1 MKHINRQT
9 LKYLISVFIFG
20 TIGCFLHYVDAD
32 NSFVVLCM
40 DLLGALFIALV
51 LIFKKDKIDFI
62 GIKNNLVLLIISGI
76 AVGLNWIFLFT
87 GYRYLVSLTSLCNYT
102 APIIVLLISVM
113 FFNEKINYTQVCC
126 IVAAFFGIIL
136 ISGILSSNK
145 GDYHAIVFG
154 LLAALC
160 FVVIVL
166 VNKRIKNVKPLEKTA
181 FQLFISALTVLPMVL
196 INHSIPTSIDTRSII
211 IIIILGLVHMGLA
224 YSLYFDSIYDIP
236 ASKIA
241 VLGYVEPV
249 TAVISGVL
257 ILKENLNLAVILGAL
272 LIIGSSII
280 SELSNVKK

>member
-1 MKHINRQT
+1 MNRGT

-20 TIGCFLHYVDAD
+20 TIGCFLHYVNVD

-51 LIFKKDKIDFI
+51 LIFKREKIDYI
-62 GIKNNLVLLIISGI
+62 GIKNNLLLLIISGI
-76 AVGLNWIFLFT
+76 AVGLNWIFLFS

-102 APIIVLLISVM
+102 APIIVLIISVI
-113 FFNEKINYTQVCC
+113 FLKERINSIQIYC
-126 IVAAFFGIIL
+126 IITAFIGIIL

-145 GDYHAIVFG
+145 GDYHAVLFG
-154 LLAALC
+154 LLAAMC

-272 LIIGSSII
+272 LIICSSII
-280 SELSNVKK
+280 SELSILKK

>member
-1 MKHINRQT
+1 MNKQT
-9 LKYLISVFIFG
+9 LKYLTAVFIFG
-20 TIGCFLHYVDAD
+20 TIGCFLHYVNAD

-40 DLLGALFIALV
+40 DLLGALFISLV
-51 LIFKKDKIDFI
+51 LVFKKDKIDFK
-62 GIKNNLVLLIISGI
+62 GIKNNLLLLIISGI
-76 AVGLNWIFLFT
+76 AVGLNWVFLFS

-102 APIIVLLISVM
+102 APIIVLIISVV
-113 FFNEKINYTQVCC
+113 FLKERINYTQICC
-126 IVAAFFGIIL
+126 IIAAFFGIIL

-181 FQLFISALTVLPMVL
+181 FQLFVSAITVLPMVL
-196 INHSIPTSIDTRSII
+196 INHSFPTSIDNRSII
-211 IIIILGLVHMGLA
+211 IIIILGLVHMGVA

-257 ILKENLNLAVILGAL
+257 ILKESISFAIIMGAI
-272 LIIGSSII
+272 LIIASSII
-280 SELSNVKK
+280 SELSNIKK